1 MKNVFI
7 IPFLLIVAGCGMNS
21 DESLNENMDD
31 VEDADKIEGGI
42 IMDVEEEENQLYY
55 VLEEKEKSNNGE
67 KVMEYSIQNDGE
79 ENLTLNFDTSM
90 KYDYYILNEN
100 GEEVYRDSDEKSYNQ
115 SPEKLELKPDEKES
129 YELELPELEA
139 GEYILVVNTAAEK
152 FKDEKAKMKFEI

>member
-42 IMDVEEEENQLYY
+42 IVDVEEEENQLYY

-67 KVMEYSIQNDGE
+67 KVMEYSVQNDGE

>member
-42 IMDVEEEENQLYY
+42 IVDVEEEENQLYY